1 MELRWVFSGF
11 LILMAVVGSACAYGS
26 SVEDLVG
33 AFSVEKT
40 IKLGSSS
47 SCFSSPDQVDPLD
60 PQGLSSGLSNG
71 PSSGPSSDPSSGPS
85 KVDPM
90 ADNQA
95 PSLAGFSLEPEV
107 VSSESSLNLTAHV
120 IDDQSGLG
128 TSEAYFSSPSG
139 KETAEA
145 QFLQENRVSGGSKDG
160 IYSARVTLPKG
171 CEKGAWVLENLT
183 MIDGQGN
190 RRVLQRN
197 DLAAMGLPVEFMV
210 A

>member
-1 MELRWVFSGF
+1 MELRWVFSCF
-11 LILMAVVGSACAYGS
+11 LILTAVIGSAYASGS

-47 SCFSSPDQVDPLD
+47 SCFSSPSQADPLD
-60 PQGLSSGLSNG
+60 PLGISNG
-71 PSSGPSSDPSSGPS
+71 MSNDPPSGHSSSPS

-95 PSLAGFSLEPEV
+95 PSLAGFSLEPV
-107 VSSESSLNLTAHV
+107 VLSSRSSSLNLTAHV
-120 IDDQSGLG
+120 IDDQSGLE
-128 TSEAYFSSPSG
+128 TSAAYFSSPSG
-139 KETAEA
+139 TEIAEA
-145 QFLQENRVSGGSKDG
+145 QFLPENRVSGGSKDG
-160 IYSARVTLPKG
+160 IYSARVTMPKN
-171 CEKGAWVLENLT
+171 CEKGAWMLENLT

-190 RRVLQRN
+190 CRILQRD

>member
-1 MELRWVFSGF
+1 MELRWVFSCF
-11 LILMAVVGSACAYGS
+11 LILTAVIGSAYASGS

-47 SCFSSPDQVDPLD
+47 SCFSSPCQVDPLD
-60 PQGLSSGLSNG
+60 PQGLSNGLSDGSSNG
-71 PSSGPSSDPSSGPS
+71 LSKGQL

-107 VSSESSLNLTAHV
+107 VSSRSSSLNLTAHV
-120 IDDQSGLG
+120 IDDQSGLV

-139 KETAEA
+139 AEMAEA
-145 QFLQENRVSGGSKDG
+145 QFLPENRVSGGPKDG
-160 IYSARVTLPKG
+160 IYSARVALPKS
-171 CEKGAWVLENLT
+171 CEKGAWMLENLT

-190 RRVLQRN
+190 RRILQRN
-197 DLAAMGLPVEFMV
+197 DLAAMGMPVEFMV